1 MQVEKPAIGNDSY
14 SVNKL
19 FVKMFALYTIK
30 DQLAPLF
37 PRPPQEEFEMLL
49 LLAHYHAA
57 RAAFDGSPQLQEMS
71 AKLSV
76 ALLG

>member
-1 MQVEKPAIGNDSY
+1 
-14 SVNKL
+14 
-19 FVKMFALYTIK
+19 
-30 DQLAPLF
+30 
-37 PRPPQEEFEMLL
+37 MLL

-57 RAAFDGSPQLQEMS
+57 RAAFDGSPQLQQMS